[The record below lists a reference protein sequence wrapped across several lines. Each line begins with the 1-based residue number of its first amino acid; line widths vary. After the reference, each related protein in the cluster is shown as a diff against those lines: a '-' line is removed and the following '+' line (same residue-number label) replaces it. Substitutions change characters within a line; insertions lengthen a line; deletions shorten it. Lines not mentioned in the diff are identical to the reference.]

1 LRIVNWIHTISSFDS
16 ACSDL
21 VEEVEEPRGQATGW
35 LRLLEELTANER
47 FLYKAPG
54 RIHNY
59 CLLRFQFRVLVV
71 REKKSTMTK
80 QKEKAAGVAVC
91 VLACGIAPIPAAEKR
106 PLVVVRG
113 PTVVAFFEPITQAEL
128 EKDPDANEALADFQ
142 FYAKSVREPLRQ
154 AGIEFHELYAH
165 SFRLRVGRTLA
176 EFRPIKAHVGYY
188 LVAPCKKPR
197 IEYGVM
203 TDDDLLGVVK
213 EYFGIS
219 AK

>member
-1 LRIVNWIHTISSFDS
+1 MFRIAW
-16 ACSDL
+16 
-21 VEEVEEPRGQATGW
+21 
-35 LRLLEELTANER
+35 
-47 FLYKAPG
+47 
-54 RIHNY
+54 
-59 CLLRFQFRVLVV
+59 
-71 REKKSTMTK
+71 
-80 QKEKAAGVAVC
+80 VAVC
-91 VLACGIAPIPAAEKR
+91 VFAVAPIAAAEKH

-142 FYAKSVREPLRQ
+142 FYAKSVREPLTQ

-165 SFRLRVGRTLA
+165 SFRVRVGRALA
-176 EFRPIKAHVGYY
+176 TFRPVKADVGYY
-188 LVAPCKKPR
+188 LVAPGKKPR

-203 TDDDLLGVVK
+203 TDSDLLGVAK